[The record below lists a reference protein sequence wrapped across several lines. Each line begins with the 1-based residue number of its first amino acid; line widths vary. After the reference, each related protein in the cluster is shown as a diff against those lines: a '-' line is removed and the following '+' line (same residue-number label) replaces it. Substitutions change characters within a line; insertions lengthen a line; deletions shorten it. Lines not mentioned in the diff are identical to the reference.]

1 MKRFITLFAILG
13 AATANAVVS
22 VNWTTP
28 NNSIKGPDGT
38 TNAPSTWIAQLIY
51 SPDNAASALNP
62 ADPFVPTGGEH
73 VMASRQLNVNNIAG
87 RIFSATPK
95 VSDAD
100 EFAGGFVYTRV
111 FNVDYNGGSPT
122 TPTFY
127 GNSSVVSGPLQIET
141 STPSTI
147 IAHWTAPTGTQ
158 LVVNQQI
165 VAIPEPS
172 TYALAAVGIAAALW
186 RRRRKA

>member
-28 NNSIKGPDGT
+28 SNSIKGPDGT

-62 ADPFVPTGGEH
+62 ADPFTPTGGEQ
-73 VMASRQLNVNNIAG
+73 VMVSRELNVNNVAG
-87 RIFSATPK
+87 RIFSASAK
-95 VSDAD
+95 VSGSDA
-100 EFAGGFVYTRV
+100 FAGGFVYTRV
-111 FNVDYNGGSPT
+111 FNVNYNGGSPS

-127 GNSSVVSGPLQIET
+127 GDSAVITGALQIET
-141 STPSTI
+141 SNPSTI
-147 IAHWTAPTGTQ
+147 LSHWSAPTGTQ
-158 LVVNQQI
+158 LIVNQQI

-172 TYALAAVGIAAALW
+172 TYALAGVGIAAALW